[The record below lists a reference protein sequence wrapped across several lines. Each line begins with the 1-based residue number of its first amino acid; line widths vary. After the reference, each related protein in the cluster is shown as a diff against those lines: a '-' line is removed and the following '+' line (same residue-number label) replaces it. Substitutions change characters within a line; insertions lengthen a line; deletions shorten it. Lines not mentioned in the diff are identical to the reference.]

1 MKKALV
7 IGINGYPSAPLTG
20 CVNDAIAL
28 GSIIEKNG
36 DGSPNFSVKT
46 VADTTGATTKGELRG
61 LIKELFEGESDAAL
75 LYFSGHGLFND
86 LGGYIVTPDY
96 QENDEGIS
104 MDDILTF
111 ADKSKA
117 KDKII
122 ILDCCHSG
130 AFGQREVVSGKSI
143 ISEGVSIL
151 TASRSSESSVEIG
164 GHGVFT
170 SLLLDALQG
179 GASDVLGQITPGGVY
194 AYIDQALGAWDQRPT
209 FKTNVSRFTCIRRS
223 SPRIAVEVLR
233 KISQFFPVP
242 EHQFALDPTFEFTDK
257 SAKPENVSVFKDL
270 QKLQSVGLV
279 VPVDADYM
287 YFAAMESKSCRLT
300 AVGHLYW
307 RLSQEGKI

>member
-1 MKKALV
+1 M
-7 IGINGYPSAPLTG
+7 IGINGYPNAPLTG
-20 CVNDAIAL
+20 CVSDAIAF
-28 GSIIEKNG
+28 GSIIERNG

-46 VADTTGATTKGELRG
+46 IADTTGETTKGG
-61 LIKELFEGESDAAL
+61 LKGSIKELFEGDSDAAL
-75 LYFSGHGLFND
+75 LYFSGHGLFNE

-96 QENDEGIS
+96 QTNDEGIS
-104 MDDILTF
+104 MDEILTL

-130 AFGQREVVSGKSI
+130 AFGQREIVDGKSI

-151 TASRSSESSVEIG
+151 TASRNSESSIEIG

-179 GASDVLGQITPGGVY
+179 GASDVLGQITPGGIY

-223 SPRIAVEVLR
+223 SPRISIEVLR
-233 KISQFFPVP
+233 KVSQFFPTP
-242 EHQFALDPTFEFTDK
+242 EHQFALDPTFEFTEK
-257 SAKPENVSVFKDL
+257 SANAENVAVFKDL

-287 YFAAMESKSCRLT
+287 YFAAINSKSCRLT

-307 RLSQEGKI
+307 KLSKEGKI

>member
-7 IGINGYPSAPLTG
+7 IGIDGYPDASLKG
-20 CVNDAIAL
+20 CVNDAVAF

-36 DGSPNFSVKT
+36 DGSPNFSLKIVT
-46 VADTTGATTKGELRG
+46 DSTGSTTKGG
-61 LIKELFEGESDAAL
+61 LKGSIKELFDGEADAAL
-75 LYFSGHGLFND
+75 LYFSGHGHFNE

-96 QENDEGIS
+96 APNDEGIS
-104 MDDILTF
+104 MDDILTL
-111 ADKSKA
+111 ADGSKA

-122 ILDCCHSG
+122 ILDCCYSG
-130 AFGQREVVSGKSI
+130 AFGERKIVGGKSI

-151 TASRSSESSVEIG
+151 TASRNTEPAIEIG

-179 GASDVLGQITPGGVY
+179 GAADVLGQITPGGVY

-223 SPRIAVEVLR
+223 APRISAEILR
-233 KISQFFPVP
+233 KISTYFPTP
-242 EHQFALDPTFEFTDK
+242 EHNFPLDPSYEDTEK
-257 SAKPENVSVFKDL
+257 AAIAEHVSVFKEL
-270 QKLQSVGLV
+270 QKLQGVGLV
-279 VPVDADYM
+279 VPVDADFM
-287 YFAAMESKSCRLT
+287 YFAAKNSKACRLT

-307 RLSQEGKI
+307 KLSKEGKI